1 LVYDANIPRWLVG
14 FKTLTLSKNKV
25 METGKFIGALFQ
37 SRDMM
42 HLQHLQTTSFAEH
55 KALNKYYDGI
65 LDLTDSF
72 TEKYFGRNKR
82 IPIVIPE
89 SKATD
94 AMSHLKSMQT
104 LIEGERNN
112 YPTDLQNIMDE
123 MIGLVNEI
131 LYLLT
136 LV

>member
-1 LVYDANIPRWLVG
+1 
-14 FKTLTLSKNKV
+14 
-25 METGKFIGALFQ
+25 METGKFIGMLFQ

-55 KALNKYYDGI
+55 KALGGYYDGI
-65 LDLTDSF
+65 LELTDSF

-82 IPIVIPE
+82 ISIVIPE
-89 SKATD
+89 AKATD
-94 AMSHLKSMQT
+94 AMSHLKSMQS

-112 YPTDLQNIMDE
+112 YPSDLQNIMDE
-123 MIGLVNEI
+123 MIGLVNKT